1 MKYDNEMTL
10 TVSSKSCN
18 ESFARSAVG
27 AFCAQLNP
35 TIEEI
40 GDIKTAVSEAV
51 TNSIVH
57 GYNYEENGKID
68 IWVGLNVEINAVY
81 IKICDHG
88 KGIPDVAKAM
98 QPFFTSCLTDERS
111 GMGFTVMQ
119 AFTDELNVKSELG
132 KGTTVK
138 MRKIIGACEEAENL
152 ESEANV

>member
-1 MKYDNEMTL
+1 MDCSIDGDVFT
-10 TVSSKSCN
+10 
-18 ESFARSAVG
+18 A
-27 AFCAQLNP
+27 
-35 TIEEI
+35 TITDKGRGI
-40 GDIKTAVSEAV
+40 ADIEQ
-51 TNSIVH
+51 
-57 GYNYEENGKID
+57 
-68 IWVGLNVEINAVY
+68 
-81 IKICDHG
+81 
-88 KGIPDVAKAM
+88 AM